1 MSLFV
6 AGVFIIGIVIVII
19 AVVIMRKFLN
29 YIEKEDRDIQ
39 NRNS

>member
-6 AGVFIIGIVIVII
+6 AGVFVIGTLIITI
-19 AVVIMRKFLN
+19 AVLLMRKFLK

-39 NRNS
+39 NLNS